1 MADYE
6 EKNDKEKTFTLFNNE
21 TGHSY
26 EIPVLK
32 GKFDHARRRRTKI

>member
-1 MADYE
+1 MADFDDNNQDI
-6 EKNDKEKTFTLFNNE
+6 KPFTLFNNE

-32 GKFDHARRRRTKI
+32 GTENPNV